1 MADAEEAAPRRRWAG
16 VAAHVFLAVVAYVPL
31 LRTQRGMVGA
41 DTKQYL
47 YLDPGRLMERAASVW
62 DPATSMGTVTHQ
74 NIGYLWPMGP
84 WYRFWEAVGA
94 PDWVA
99 QRLWLGTVFFA
110 AGAGVLYLFRRF
122 GMRGAGPMVAAL
134 AYMLSPYTLAYD
146 ARISAL
152 LLPWAGLGWMLGLT
166 ILALRRGGWRYPA
179 LLALVVTTVGSINAS
194 ALLFAVLAV
203 ALWVPFAIWYLG
215 ESDRG
220 AALRTLGRIGV
231 LTFVTQLWWFVALVI
246 SSKWGPPVLQ
256 TSETV
261 QTVSTS
267 SLASEVARSLGNW
280 FFYGRDALGPWVE
293 ASLPYTQQ
301 AWLILLSFLLPV
313 IAVVSAFVVRWRYR
327 AYFVVLI
334 ALGAV
339 IGVAAFPYDHPS
351 PLGGAYKTLAGS
363 STLALALRN
372 AQRAVPLLA
381 LGVAVLLG
389 VLVDAVG
396 RRVPRGSQLAGVG
409 LGVLVLLNFPPLWER
424 TLVDRNL
431 HRPEELPTSVTEAAA
446 WLDSHHTDTRVL
458 EVPGADFAAQRWG
471 NTVDPVFP
479 GLISRPWVGRQS
491 APEGTAPSINL
502 LRSLDR
508 RLQEGSFEPASLAPI
523 ASLMSAGD
531 VLGRFDLQTERY
543 RTPRPEALWAQLRS
557 AKGLRPP
564 VTFGPPTPNV
574 PGPELPLIDEL
585 ALATPPSAETP
596 PPIAAFPVADARPL
610 VRAETQDGPVIV
622 AGDGDG
628 LVDMAAAG
636 LLASAR
642 PVFYSGSLHGERS
655 LLDRLLARDATLV
668 VTDSNRR
675 RAERFT
681 TLRENLGYTEQA
693 GEKPLK
699 HDPSDAR
706 IDLFPGAGDDARTV
720 TEVRGVRSVRATGYG
735 NIVTYTPENRAT
747 LALDGDPTTAWV
759 VGAFESPV
767 GERLVIDLARPLRID
782 HLDLTQPLTGP
793 RDRWITRARIGFDK
807 GDDLTATL
815 GDASRKGGGQRV
827 AFSPR
832 TVTRI
837 EITVEADN
845 IGKKATYDGL
855 SPVGFAEVG
864 IPGVQA
870 REIVRLPT
878 DLLRMAG
885 TRAASHD
892 LVVVLSRERVN
903 PGELVRS
910 DPERSM
916 ARTFSLPAARGFDL
930 EGTVRLSA
938 DAPDDVVDRLLG
950 IPDATQGGV
959 TVTSTDHLAGDLES
973 RASAAVDGDPATA
986 WQTPFVGVTGQSVTV
1001 TLPQATTID
1010 HLDLVVRADGRHSVP
1025 TGVRVAN
1032 ERGESRLVALPQVA
1046 DGDVK
1051 DATAAAPIRFD
1062 PLSGTAF
1069 TVTVDAIRPVTTI
1082 DYYSHAPIVMPA
1094 AIAELGI
1101 PGVVRPAPPQF
1112 VPATCRTDLV
1122 QIDGKPV
1129 PVQLGGE
1136 TSAAVRRRGLPLT
1149 RCEPSPLRLA
1159 AGRRDVI
1166 TAPGATTGVDVDRLV
1181 LGSSPDRGAPAPSGR
1196 RARPPKVTFHDTSRS
1211 SLQARITGATEP
1223 FWLVLGQS
1231 QSDAWKAQVKGGPSL
1246 GTSTLIDGYANGWW
1260 IDPTSLRH
1268 SGSTITVDLSW
1279 TPQRLEVA
1287 ALWLS
1292 LAGVIAC
1299 LVLALWPRRR
1309 PAAVTPAP
1317 ATAGSLLP
1325 DVPELGPPWFT
1336 QHAALDPSQVVTV
1349 SLVAGLSG
1357 ALVIGWLAGPVV
1369 ATVVLVALLA
1379 PRGRTILAVASA
1391 GLLAAAG
1398 VFTAVR
1404 QIQHGYPPGFT
1415 WAANFDVA
1423 HPLAWLALA
1432 FLTADV
1438 AVELLLLREAWRIRR
1453 RRPPPPATD

>member
-1 MADAEEAAPRRRWAG
+1 MSERTEAPARRRWGG
-16 VAAHVFLAVVAYVPL
+16 VAAHVFLALVAYVPL
-31 LRTQRGMVGA
+31 LRTERGMVGA

-47 YLDPGRLMERAASVW
+47 YLDPGRLMHRAASVW

-84 WYRFWEAVGA
+84 WYRFWQAVGA

-122 GMRGAGPMVAAL
+122 GMRGAGPLVAAL

-179 LLALVVTTVGSINAS
+179 VLALVVTTVGSINAS

-203 ALWVPFAIWYLG
+203 ALWIPFAIWYLG
-215 ESDRG
+215 EADRR
-220 AALRTLGRIGV
+220 AALRTLGRIAV

-261 QTVSTS
+261 QAVSTS
-267 SLASEVARSLGNW
+267 SLSSEIARSLGNW

-301 AWLILLSFLLPV
+301 AWLIGISFLLPV
-313 IAVVSAFVVRWRYR
+313 IALVSAFVVRWRYR

-339 IGVAAFPYDHPS
+339 IGVAAYPYDHPS
-351 PLGGAYKTLAGS
+351 PLGGAYKSLAGS

-389 VLVDAVG
+389 VLVDAIA
-396 RRVPRGSQLAGVG
+396 RRFPHGSQLAGVG
-409 LGVLVLLNFPPLWER
+409 LAVLVLLNFPPLWER

-431 HRPEELPTSVTEAAA
+431 RRPEELPTSVTDAAA

-458 EVPGADFAAQRWG
+458 ELPGADFASQRWG
-471 NTVDPVFP
+471 NTVDPIFP

-543 RTPRPEALWAQLRS
+543 RTPRPEWLWAQLRS
-557 AKGLRPP
+557 AKELRAP
-564 VTFGPPTPNV
+564 VAFGPPAPNI

-585 ALATPPSAETP
+585 ALATPPDAATP
-596 PPIAAFPVADARPL
+596 PAIAAFPVMRARPL
-610 VRAETQDGPVIV
+610 VRAEPQGGPLIV

-628 LVDMAAAG
+628 LVDMAAQQ
-636 LLASAR
+636 LLLPNR
-642 PVFYSGSLHGERS
+642 TVVYSGTLHGRQA
-655 LLDRLLARDATLV
+655 LLDRLLGQRATLV

-706 IDLFPGAGDDARTV
+706 IDLFPGTGDDAKTV

-767 GERLVIDLARPLRID
+767 GERLVIDLEKPLRID

-793 RDRWITRARIGFDK
+793 RDRWITRAGIAFDK
-807 GDDLTATL
+807 GDEVTADL
-815 GDASRKGGGQRV
+815 GDESRKEGGQRV
-827 AFSPR
+827 TFSPR
-832 TVTRI
+832 TVKRI
-837 EITVEADN
+837 ELTVEADN
-845 IGKKATYDGL
+845 VGTRSSYDGL

-870 REIVRLPT
+870 SETVRLPT
-878 DLLRMAG
+878 DLLSMVGARSAD
-885 TRAASHD
+885 HD
-892 LVVVLSRERVN
+892 LDIVLSRERVN

-916 ARTFSLPAARGFDL
+916 ARTFSLPTARGFDVN
-930 EGTVRLSA
+930 GTARLSA
-938 DAPDDVVDRLLG
+938 DAPDDVVDRVLG
-950 IPDATQGGV
+950 IPDAAHGGL
-959 TVTSTDHLAGDLES
+959 TVTSTAHLAGDLAA
-973 RASAAVDGDPATA
+973 RGAAAVDGDPTTA

-1001 TLPQATTID
+1001 TAPEARTID
-1010 HLDLVVRADGRHSVP
+1010 YLDLAVVADGRHSVP
-1025 TGVRVAN
+1025 TGVRIAN
-1032 ERGESRLVALPQVA
+1032 ERGESRLVALPAVA
-1046 DGDVK
+1046 DQKAK
-1051 DATAAAPIRFD
+1051 DATAPAPIRFQ
-1062 PLSGTAF
+1062 PLTGRTF
-1069 TVTVDAIRPVTTI
+1069 TVTIDAIRPVTTI

-1094 AIAELGI
+1094 GIAELGI
-1101 PGVVRPAPPQF
+1101 PGVVRPAARGTLP
-1112 VPATCRTDLV
+1112 TDCRSDLV
-1122 QIDGKPV
+1122 SVDGKPI
-1129 PVQLGGE
+1129 PVTLVGDAE
-1136 TSAAVRRRGLPLT
+1136 AAVRRDGFGLYLCKAGGPLG
-1149 RCEPSPLRLA
+1149 LG
-1159 AGRRDVI
+1159 AGRRDVT
-1166 TAPGATTGVDVDRLV
+1166 TAPGRATGVDVDRLV
-1181 LGSSPDRGAPAPSGR
+1181 LSSPGTKPAATDAPV
-1196 RARPPKVTFHDTSRS
+1196 PKVTFHDTSRS
-1211 SLQARITGATEP
+1211 SLRVRITGATKP

-1231 QSDAWKAQVKGGPSL
+1231 QSDAWKAQVKGGRAL
-1246 GTSTLIDGYANGWW
+1246 GKSTLVDGYANGWW
-1260 IDPTSLRH
+1260 IDPAGLRH
-1268 SGSTITVDLSW
+1268 SGDAITIDLRW
-1279 TPQRLEVA
+1279 TPQRFEVA

-1292 LAGVIAC
+1292 VAGVIAC

-1309 PAAVTPAP
+1309 RTTKPAAPAS
-1317 ATAGSLLP
+1317 TAGTLLP
-1325 DVPELGPPWFT
+1325 EEPELGTPWFT
-1336 QHAALDPSQVVTV
+1336 QDLTLDPSQVMMV
-1349 SLVAGLSG
+1349 SLVAGITG
-1357 ALVIGWLAGPVV
+1357 ALVIGWLAGPIV
-1369 ATVVLVALLA
+1369 AVVVLVALLV

-1398 VFTAVR
+1398 VYTAVR

-1415 WAANFDVA
+1415 WAANFDAV
-1423 HPLAWLALA
+1423 HPVAWLAIA

-1438 AVELLLLREAWRIRR
+1438 AVEYLLLREAWRVRN
-1453 RRPPPPATD
+1453 RRPTQPPLTD